1 MAAPVAAPRGLTPA
15 MWLMMVGV
23 LIVGLLG
30 GLFLGRMNQPPPAPP
45 APPPSGAPRSEAP
58 TAKPAPR
65 TVSAA
70 LRGDR
75 LEGAGARPADA
86 PNVTL

>member
-1 MAAPVAAPRGLTPA
+1 

-30 GLFLGRMNQPPPAPP
+30 GLFLGRMNQPAPAPP

-65 TVSAA
+65 TVTAA

-75 LEGAGARPADA
+75 REGTEARPADA